1 MAIFI
6 YSCVTGRTPPHSFRK
21 LASCAFTSA
30 HALNSVSEYRKQKSL
45 AGLLLP
51 NDFALAFS
59 TSLYSGDHKFVQ
71 NNAAFL
77 LANLSMSKVNLAVL

>member
-6 YSCVTGRTPPHSFRK
+6 YSCVTGRTPPRSFRK

-51 NDFALAFS
+51 NDFARAFS
-59 TSLYSGDHKFVQ
+59 TSL
-71 NNAAFL
+71 
-77 LANLSMSKVNLAVL
+77 

>member
-6 YSCVTGRTPPHSFRK
+6 YSCVTGRTPPRSFRK

-45 AGLLLP
+45 ADLLLP
-51 NDFALAFS
+51 NDFALTLS
-59 TSLYSGDHKFVQ
+59 TSL
-71 NNAAFL
+71 
-77 LANLSMSKVNLAVL
+77 